1 MMNPGTCSFHPPST
15 FKTIRAGNWPAKAG
29 QMLIIEREYG
39 AGVMLDVVGP
49 LLAGAPQAMFR
60 QAVVRALRAGYRR
73 VVVNLRDMPSIDA
86 AGIGALAEA
95 VTTAQP
101 LGVILVFAAL
111 SPRVRQLVAV
121 TGLLAVLNIA
131 KTAVDAELAP
141 S

>member
-1 MMNPGTCSFHPPST
+1 
-15 FKTIRAGNWPAKAG
+15 
-29 QMLIIEREYG
+29 MLITEREYG
-39 AGVMLDVVGP
+39 AGVMLEVVGP
-49 LLAGAPQAMFR
+49 LLAGAPQTMFR
-60 QAVVRALRAGYRR
+60 QAVVGALRAGYRR
-73 VVVNLRDMPSIDA
+73 VVVNLKDMPSIDA

-101 LGVILVFAAL
+101 LGVILVFAEL

>member
-1 MMNPGTCSFHPPST
+1 
-15 FKTIRAGNWPAKAG
+15 
-29 QMLIIEREYG
+29 MLITEREYG

-49 LLAGAPQAMFR
+49 LMAGAPQAMFR

-73 VVVNLRDMPSIDA
+73 VVVNLKDMPSIDA

-121 TGLLAVLNIA
+121 TGVLGVLNIA
-131 KTAVDAELAP
+131 ETAVDAELAP

>member
-1 MMNPGTCSFHPPST
+1 
-15 FKTIRAGNWPAKAG
+15 
-29 QMLIIEREYG
+29 MLIIEREYG

-49 LLAGAPQAMFR
+49 LLAGAPQTMFR
-60 QAVVRALRAGYRR
+60 QAVVGALRAGYRR
-73 VVVNLRDMPSIDA
+73 VVVNLKDMPSIDA

-95 VTTAQP
+95 VSTAQP

-121 TGLLAVLNIA
+121 TGVLAVLKIA
-131 KTAVDAELAP
+131 ETAVDAELAP